1 MKRTKLGPLA
11 AIAALLI
18 LSLQTV
24 SAQDA
29 EPPAFAEG
37 IDGLTIS
44 TFATDLAFP
53 MGMAA
58 LPDGSILVATS
69 EPIQGYFNSTGVL
82 RRLTEDDPAGTVL
95 AGDLRGTLVAV
106 AQAGDLVFTTSA
118 EYGNEGIRILRKGE
132 TWSDPLETV
141 GEINLH
147 FVDFDHQSYGL
158 AAREENGTVE
168 LYFNVGASGN
178 YSSGETVDTDGLVEA
193 TLEDASIY
201 RIAIDPDLNF
211 GEPELIATGLR
222 NASAMTF
229 SPDGDLVI
237 ADNGIDTPDDRIV
250 ALSADEVE
258 VIPRDELGGDPEDFG
273 FPDSYV
279 DYHTG
284 ETAGDRG
291 LAPAVA
297 FLPIEGLE
305 NEGSA
310 GIAMAPEGFP
320 DGLNAGVF
328 VGFHGQY
335 DEPGD
340 ENEENPV
347 VYADLATGKTAE
359 LIANDNPGVG
369 HLDSLLTIGDTLY
382 IADLC
387 TAPNSLG
394 DNVNCGVIYAVTTKG

>member
-1 MKRTKLGPLA
+1 MNHRKLGPLA
-11 AIAALLI
+11 AVALLVI
-18 LSLQTV
+18 LSLQAV
-24 SAQDA
+24 SAQDT
-29 EPPAFAEG
+29 EPPAFADG
-37 IDGLTIS
+37 IEGLTIS
-44 TFATDLAFP
+44 TFATGLAFP
-53 MGMAA
+53 MGMTL

-82 RRLTEDDPAGTVL
+82 RRITEDDRTGTAL

-118 EYGNEGIRILRKGE
+118 EYGNEGILVLRKGE
-132 TWSDPLETV
+132 TWADPLEAV

-158 AAREENGTVE
+158 AAREENGAVE

-178 YSSGETVDTDGLVEA
+178 YSSGETVETDGLVEA

-201 RIAIDPDLNF
+201 RIAIDADLNA

-229 SPDGDLVI
+229 SPQGDLVI

-258 VIPRDELGGDPEDFG
+258 VIPRDKLGGDPEDFG

-284 ETAGDRG
+284 ETIGERG

-297 FLPIEGLE
+297 FLPIDGLE

-310 GIAMAPEGFP
+310 GIAMVPEGFP
-320 DGLNAGVF
+320 DGLNNGVF

-347 VYADLATGKTAE
+347 VYADLATGKTIE

-369 HLDSLLTIGDTLY
+369 HLDSLLATKDTLY
-382 IADLC
+382 VADLC
-387 TAPNSLG
+387 VWPYSLG
-394 DNVNCGVIYAVTTKG
+394 NNEDCGVIYAVTVSR